1 MVSLSTGLTDHAP
14 PKQPP
19 MMSGGGGL
27 FGHALEFAKDP
38 DGLMER
44 GYRELG
50 PVFSFRLGI
59 RTFDVLIGPEFN
71 RMYWEQTD
79 KALDMARGMQFL
91 RPLFSRK
98 FWIWAGHEEYL
109 RQRAIV
115 FPKFKVGEMKRYSGV
130 MTEEV
135 TRLMAT
141 MGDEGSFDIAPSI
154 GPTIM
159 YIAAHAF
166 LGRAFRE
173 KFSQKYFDM
182 FREFSLGIEGLLPLW
197 LHWLPLKHLRR
208 GRAGKAFFRREL
220 NSWIRERRA
229 RPADPPD
236 FFQELLDAKYE
247 DGSPVPDEVIFQL
260 IMFMTWAGHETTTAQ
275 TAWALTDLLLHPD
288 WFARVRDEVDS
299 VLGDTPPQDIT
310 WQQLGGLKTID
321 MVVRESERL
330 HPIATFLQR
339 VANEDITAGG
349 YRIPK
354 RDRVVVVPRLSH
366 LDEREFPDAGQFR
379 PERFDPSGECPANMD
394 SLIGFGGGLHRCL
407 GVNFARLE
415 MKAIIAMLVQRY
427 DLELLD
433 PVKRSVGM
441 QSPWPQSPC
450 RLRWRQRQSVRQ
462 SAPQA
467 RPADQPATA
476 APSGC
481 PVAH

>member
-1 MVSLSTGLTDHAP
+1 MVSISSAATDHAP
-14 PKQPP
+14 LKRPP

-27 FGHALEFAKDP
+27 LGHALEFAKDP

-44 GYRELG
+44 GYREHG

-71 RMYWEQTD
+71 KLFWEQTD

-91 RPLFSRK
+91 RPLFSKK
-98 FWIWAGHEEYL
+98 FWIWAGHKEYL
-109 RQRAIV
+109 RQRAVV

-135 TRLMAT
+135 ARLMRA
-141 MGDEGSFDIAPSI
+141 MGEEGEFDIAPSI

-208 GRAGKAFFRREL
+208 GRAGKRFFRREL
-220 NSWIRERRA
+220 GSWIRERRA
-229 RPADPPD
+229 RPVDPPD
-236 FFQELLDAKYE
+236 FFQEMLAAKYE
-247 DGSPVPDEVIFQL
+247 DGTPVPDDVIFQL

-275 TAWALTDLLLHPD
+275 TTWALTDMLKSPE
-288 WFARVRDEVDS
+288 WFAKVRDEVDA
-299 VLGDTPPQDIT
+299 VLGDTPPEAIT
-310 WQQLGGLKTID
+310 WQQLGQLKIID
-321 MVVRESERL
+321 MVVRESERI

-339 VANEDITAGG
+339 VANEDIIVGG
-349 YRIPK
+349 YRIPE
-354 RDRVVVVPRLSH
+354 RDRVVIVPRLSH
-366 LDEREFPDAGQFR
+366 LDEREFPEAQQFR
-379 PERFDPSGECPANMD
+379 PDRFDPAGECPANMD

-415 MKAIIAMLVQRY
+415 MKTIIAMLVQRY
-427 DLELLD
+427 ELELLD
-433 PVKRSVGM
+433 PAVKVKGM
-441 QSPWPQSPC
+441 TTPWPRSPC
-450 RLRWRQRQSVRQ
+450 RLAWRRRAAQPK
-462 SAPQA
+462 SAA
-467 RPADQPATA
+467 A
-476 APSGC
+476 APISKAAVDRC